1 MSRQTYAAEQLT
13 QQVTELRKS
22 AKVEIADDPDGIDVH
37 RAIKFDKATS
47 KWLEPRLDAINDPRV
62 QSLDLSKD
70 VLTVTFVAGME
81 ADTRD
86 PFPLDEADAL
96 LNDE

>member
-1 MSRQTYAAEQLT
+1 MPRQTYAAETLA

-37 RAIKFDKATS
+37 RAVKFDKATS
-47 KWLEPRLDAINDPRV
+47 KWLEPRLDAINDPRIA
-62 QSLDLSKD
+62 SLDVSKE
-70 VLTVTFVAGME
+70 VLTVTFVPDMS

-96 LNDE
+96 LSED